1 MKKSVLLISAICAF
15 ACALSACG
23 KKEVN
28 AYDKLN
34 SMLDASYSQITIS
47 IDNTYTEEEITLES
61 VYMLIYSQS
70 EITVQYKVE
79 RFAEFTL
86 ENPTTDVKTT
96 YQGTA
101 VIVGGIISG
110 GSEVG
115 LTADIADLSLEFKEA
130 YFENITLDSGS
141 LTADVKDVSAFLGT
155 ELVCTGMKVEAK
167 FSDVLESITVTY
179 SQSGHEVVYSY
190 IFTR

>member
-1 MKKSVLLISAICAF
+1 MKKSVLLISAVCAA

-34 SMLDASYSQITIS
+34 SMLDANYSQMTIS
-47 IDNTYTEEEITLES
+47 IDNTYTEEGITLES

-70 EITVQYKVE
+70 EITIQYKVE

-96 YQGTA
+96 YQGAA

-130 YFENITLDSGS
+130 NFENITLDNSS
-141 LTADVKDVSAFLGT
+141 LSADVKDASAFLGT
-155 ELVCTGMKVEAK
+155 EISCTGMKVEAK
-167 FSDVLESITVTY
+167 FSDVFESITVTY

-190 IFTR
+190 IFNR